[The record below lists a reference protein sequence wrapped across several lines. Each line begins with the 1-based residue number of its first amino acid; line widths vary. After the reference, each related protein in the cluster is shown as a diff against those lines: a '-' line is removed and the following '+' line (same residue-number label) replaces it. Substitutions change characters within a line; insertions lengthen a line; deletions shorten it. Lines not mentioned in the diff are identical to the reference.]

1 MSCVPCQAVFSHGP
15 RGRVTVRLTCVPE
28 SPLPASS
35 LNPKQLQ
42 ARGSGLEKATPPHDP
57 PQVIFG
63 EMSFERNSSKK
74 DPVVSGARLW
84 RRPWAL
90 SGGGDAASCVWPG
103 ESGPEGAGTAAHT
116 GRRGV
121 AVAERLGG
129 TGPGATVQEESRPS
143 QEHSAAAARAP
154 GLRGREGWVPGC
166 QGGSVLLALVVG
178 ASAGRIARLQ
188 GSTRCHPFKGS
199 AGLRRGPCALFWA
212 PFLDAWKGLRGRRG
226 AAPPAI
232 DLCDKDP

>member
-1 MSCVPCQAVFSHGP
+1 
-15 RGRVTVRLTCVPE
+15 
-28 SPLPASS
+28 
-35 LNPKQLQ
+35 
-42 ARGSGLEKATPPHDP
+42 
-57 PQVIFG
+57 
-63 EMSFERNSSKK
+63 MSFERNSSKK

-116 GRRGV
+116 GRSGV

-188 GSTRCHPFKGS
+188 GSTRCHPLKGQRGFAGGPVLYSGRRFWMPGKGS
-199 AGLRRGPCALFWA
+199 GGVGELLR
-212 PFLDAWKGLRGRRG
+212 LR
-226 AAPPAI
+226 
-232 DLCDKDP
+232 

>member
-1 MSCVPCQAVFSHGP
+1 M
-15 RGRVTVRLTCVPE
+15 PE

-42 ARGSGLEKATPPHDP
+42 ARGSGLEKATPPTTPRRLYLEKCHSREIAARKTLSS
-57 PQVIFG
+57 Q
-63 EMSFERNSSKK
+63 ER
-74 DPVVSGARLW
+74 VSGDVLGRCQEA
-84 RRPWAL
+84 
-90 SGGGDAASCVWPG
+90 
-103 ESGPEGAGTAAHT
+103 
-116 GRRGV
+116 GRRELRVARGIWAGGSGDRSAHGASAHGASGV

-178 ASAGRIARLQ
+178 ASAGRITRLQ

>member
-1 MSCVPCQAVFSHGP
+1 M
-15 RGRVTVRLTCVPE
+15 
-28 SPLPASS
+28 
-35 LNPKQLQ
+35 
-42 ARGSGLEKATPPHDP
+42 
-57 PQVIFG
+57 
-63 EMSFERNSSKK
+63 
-74 DPVVSGARLW
+74 
-84 RRPWAL
+84 
-90 SGGGDAASCVWPG
+90 
-103 ESGPEGAGTAAHT
+103 
-116 GRRGV
+116 

-143 QEHSAAAARAP
+143 QEHSAEAARAP

-232 DLCDKDP
+232 DLCDKDL